1 MKRYFLQ
8 PAASAR
14 LEDIYH
20 YTLQHF
26 GSRQADTYVDG
37 AFALFEDIA
46 ERRIAWRRIPQEFGV
61 DGYFTRYQSHY
72 VFWKLRS
79 DGQVAIVAILHQ
91 RMDLARRLR
100 EDASEP

>member
-1 MKRYFLQ
+1 MKKHLLQ

-14 LEDIYH
+14 LEEIYR
-20 YTLQHF
+20 YTFQQF
-26 GSRQADTYVDG
+26 GPAQADRYLDG
-37 AFALFEDIA
+37 AFALFEAIA
-46 ERRIAWRRIPQEFGV
+46 ENRVTWQRIPPEFGV
-61 DGYFTRYQSHY
+61 EGFFTRYESHF
-72 VFWKLRS
+72 VFWKLRP